1 MRWLVF
7 LLLLANLLF
16 FAYGEGYF
24 GKVQHPDALRLQKQ
38 VRPDDIRLVSRDAP
52 PPGNLEAAKPA
63 VAEPSAMPPPA
74 EPATETVT
82 APPAELCLRWEGLT
96 AKEADLL
103 TTLLSEKF
111 ADFKQS
117 RQNKPTTAGSWWVFI
132 PPLPSK
138 MDADKKAGELKQL
151 GVKDFV
157 VIQDSAPD
165 RFAISLGL
173 FSTEAAGKTRLAEL
187 REKGVRSARLEQN
200 IRKETIALEARGPQ
214 ARLQTITEAVTTIP
228 PLAKSKTQICP

>member
-7 LLLLANLLF
+7 LLLLANLLV

-24 GKVQHPDALRLQKQ
+24 GNAQHPDALRLQKQ
-38 VRPDDIRLVSRDAP
+38 VRPDDIRLVSRDVSP
-52 PPGNLEAAKPA
+52 PDNPAAKPA
-63 VAEPSAMPPPA
+63 IAAPPA
-74 EPATETVT
+74 SPAPAEVPRETVT
-82 APPAELCLRWEGLT
+82 TAPAEACLHWDNLT
-96 AKEADLL
+96 TREADLL
-103 TTLLSEKF
+103 VTLLSEKF

-117 RQNKPTTAGSWWVFI
+117 RQSKPATGASWWVFI

-138 MDADKKAGELKQL
+138 ADTDKKAGELKQL

-157 VIQDSAPD
+157 VIQDSVPD

-200 IRKETIALEARGPQ
+200 ARKETVALEARGPH
-214 ARLQTITEAVTTIP
+214 ARLQAITEAITAIP
-228 PLAKSKTQICP
+228 LSKSKTQDCP